1 MVEEKNKVLEQF
13 KKAETQITELAQGV
27 ESLKKE
33 EDLTKNATASL
44 NEMSNT
50 LSGLVGSINLAVD
63 SLNKSNESF
72 NKSSEEANKLI
83 KQLLDSIK
91 DVEKFSE
98 KFDDQQEALESIET
112 KLGYLRQV
120 QAGIKK
126 SSK

>member
-1 MVEEKNKVLEQF
+1 MAEEKNKVLEQF

-63 SLNKSNESF
+63 SLNKSNETF

>member
-1 MVEEKNKVLEQF
+1 MAEEKNKVLEQF

-33 EDLTKNATASL
+33 ENLTKNATASL

-63 SLNKSNESF
+63 SLNKSNETF
-72 NKSSEEANKLI
+72 NKSSEEANTLI

-91 DVEKFSE
+91 DVEELSQ
-98 KFDDQQEALESIET
+98 KFDNQKEALDSIET
-112 KLGYLRQV
+112 KLGYLKQV
-120 QAGIKK
+120 KAAIKK